1 MALMARPTSAT
12 STPSLPAGYPQ
23 AGARNVASTPYA
35 QISEISPQVGV
46 LPDHNF
52 NLQDF
57 SDWRGKRQPEPEPL
71 HNAGGNFSTPS
82 ATFLALMNQ
91 EQASVERVKAVNGVK
106 GAFQGLLSKAIRAYE
121 GTAAVI
127 NGEAK
132 PRGAS
137 YSMSL

>member
-12 STPSLPAGYPQ
+12 SAPSLPAGYPQ
-23 AGARNVASTPYA
+23 AGARNVASVPYS
-35 QISEISPQVGV
+35 QISELSPQVGV
-46 LPDHNF
+46 HPDHNF

-57 SDWRGKRQPEPEPL
+57 SDWRGRRQDEQEVL
-71 HNAGGNFSTPS
+71 HNAGGKFSTPS
-82 ATFLALMNQ
+82 STFLALMNQ
-91 EQASVERVKAVNGVK
+91 EQSSVERASSTHGVK

-132 PRGAS
+132 PRGVS

>member
-1 MALMARPTSAT
+1 MALTARPTSAT
-12 STPSLPAGYPQ
+12 STPSIPAGFNQ
-23 AGARNVASTPYA
+23 SGARNVASLQYA
-35 QISEISPQVGV
+35 QVSEIAPQVGV
-46 LPDHNF
+46 HPDHNF

-82 ATFLALMNQ
+82 STFLALMSQ
-91 EQASVERVKAVNGVK
+91 EQSNVERAASANGVK

-121 GTAAVI
+121 GTALVI

-137 YSMSL
+137 FSMSL